1 MDPAQSRGRCSC
13 LAGKRSKLLLM
24 SLVVQKFG
32 GTSLADAARIKAVAD
47 RVESTRREGHDVVVV
62 VSAMGET
69 TDQLVAL
76 AAEVSDDPSPREMD
90 MLLSA
95 GERISMALLSI
106 TLNSRGIPAVSYTGS
121 QAGILTDSSHGS
133 AKILDIQGTR
143 VRDSLAEGRVVIV
156 AGFQGVDPE
165 SKEITTLGRGGSDAT
180 AVALAAALGADSVEI
195 YTDVDGVF
203 TADPRMVPESMK
215 LEEIPFDEMLELSAG
230 GAGVLMSRAVEFGR
244 RFDIPI
250 HVRSSFHDGEGTWV
264 RESPMEQAI
273 VSGIAHDRSEAKVT
287 VNRVPDRPG
296 VAAALFG
303 SLAAAGV
310 NIDMIVQNVSH
321 DGNTDISFT
330 VPRANLVDAERIAK
344 QVAGEID
351 AESVDVDA
359 EIAKVSLVGAGM
371 KSHPGVA
378 AKVFETLASAGIN
391 IEMISTSTIRISCVV
406 RADEVEAAVQALH
419 AAFDPPATYEEVGA

>member
-1 MDPAQSRGRCSC
+1 
-13 LAGKRSKLLLM
+13 M

-62 VSAMGET
+62 VSAMGAT

-106 TLNSRGIPAVSYTGS
+106 TLNSRGIPAVSFTGS

-143 VRDSLAEGRVVIV
+143 VRDSLAQGRVVIV

-203 TADPRMVPESMK
+203 TADPRMVSDAMK

-244 RFDIPI
+244 RYEVPI

-321 DGNTDISFT
+321 DGSTDISFT

-344 QVAGEID
+344 QVAAEID

-406 RADEVEAAVQALH
+406 RADDVEAAVQALH
-419 AAFDPPATYEEVGA
+419 AAFDPPAIYEEVGA

>member
-1 MDPAQSRGRCSC
+1 
-13 LAGKRSKLLLM
+13 M
-24 SLVVQKFG
+24 SIVVQKFG
-32 GTSLADAARIKAVAD
+32 GTSLADSARIKAVAD
-47 RVESTRREGHDVVVV
+47 RIESTRRSGNDIVVV

-69 TDQLVAL
+69 TDQLVSL
-76 AAEVSDDPSPREMD
+76 AAELSDDPSPREMD

-95 GERISMALLSI
+95 GERISMALLAI

-165 SKEITTLGRGGSDAT
+165 SKEVTTLGRGGSDAT

-195 YTDVDGVF
+195 YTDVDGIF
-203 TADPRMVPESMK
+203 TADPRIVPGASK
-215 LEEIPFDEMLELSAG
+215 LPEIPFDEMLELSAG

-244 RFDIPI
+244 RYEIPI

-264 RESPMEQAI
+264 RESTMEQAI
-273 VSGIAHDRSEAKVT
+273 VSGIAHDRSEAKLT
-287 VNRVPDRPG
+287 VNRVPDSPG

-303 SLAAAGV
+303 ALAAAGV
-310 NIDMIVQNVSH
+310 NVDMIVQNVSH
-321 DGNTDISFT
+321 DGTTDISFT
-330 VPRANLVDAERIAK
+330 VPRVHVVEGERISK
-344 QVAGEID
+344 QVAVEIG
-351 AESVDVDA
+351 AESVDVDT

-371 KSHPGVA
+371 KTHPGVA
-378 AKVFETLASAGIN
+378 AKVFAAMSGAGIN
-391 IEMISTSTIRISCVV
+391 IEMISTSTIRISCVI
-406 RADEVEAAVQALH
+406 RGDQVETAVQALH
-419 AAFDPPATYEEVGA
+419 AAFDPPTTFEEVGA

>member
-1 MDPAQSRGRCSC
+1 
-13 LAGKRSKLLLM
+13 M

-62 VSAMGET
+62 VSAMGAT

-106 TLNSRGIPAVSYTGS
+106 TLNSRGIPAVSFTGS

-143 VRDSLAEGRVVIV
+143 VRDSLAQGRVVIV

-203 TADPRMVPESMK
+203 TADPRMVPDAMK

-244 RFDIPI
+244 RYEVPI

-321 DGNTDISFT
+321 DGSTDISFT
-330 VPRANLVDAERIAK
+330 VPRTNLVDAERIAK

-406 RADEVEAAVQALH
+406 RADDVEAAVQALH
-419 AAFDPPATYEEVGA
+419 TAFDPPAIYEEVGA